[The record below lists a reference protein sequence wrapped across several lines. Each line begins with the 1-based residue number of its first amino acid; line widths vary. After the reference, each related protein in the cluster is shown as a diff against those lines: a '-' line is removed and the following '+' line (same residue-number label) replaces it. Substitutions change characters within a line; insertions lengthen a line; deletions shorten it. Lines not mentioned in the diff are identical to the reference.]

1 MVIVVHI
8 TQAIPIVA
16 LQLIITFPSLLA
28 LGAVLKALPLR
39 VVALDRR
46 AVSRL
51 VAAHLVAQGVVLEV
65 VVALGGENNM
75 YRLVRKNGEI
85 VNLNDEELNLI
96 KKYVLDQTYVDYKI
110 GDYFLYYDKEYGIK
124 ESNPDVYI
132 LSTIDA
138 NEVCL
143 ISLID
148 GNRFNDPIRVNDSS
162 KITIFEFDKITD
174 KQSNKFKII
183 KKSELVQHLIA
194 YNKDLLTDN
203 K

>member
-1 MVIVVHI
+1 
-8 TQAIPIVA
+8 
-16 LQLIITFPSLLA
+16 
-28 LGAVLKALPLR
+28 
-39 VVALDRR
+39 
-46 AVSRL
+46 
-51 VAAHLVAQGVVLEV
+51 
-65 VVALGGENNM
+65 M